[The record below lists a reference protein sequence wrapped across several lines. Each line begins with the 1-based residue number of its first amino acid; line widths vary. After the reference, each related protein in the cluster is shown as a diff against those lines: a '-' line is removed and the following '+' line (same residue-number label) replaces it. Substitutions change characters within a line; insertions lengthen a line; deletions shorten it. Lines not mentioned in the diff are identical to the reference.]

1 MQNIKIRDAIAI
13 ILVTGIIVIISYFFF
28 DRDIALFFDEVVTKD
43 MTIFLDILTTL
54 GRGDLYIVL
63 SLIIFLIYR
72 KKDMFYK
79 KLSLSILWSVI
90 ASGVLVN
97 ILKVFFARHRP
108 LALFDDNL
116 YGLTWFDGG
125 YIVASFPSGHTTT
138 VFSVFILLI
147 LIFPRYKVWFL
158 VVAMI
163 TASTRVVLAAHYLSD
178 VIAGG
183 LLGSFVAYFIYKK
196 YYLKDDEVK
205 NDS

>member
-28 DRDIALFFDEVVTKD
+28 DRDIALFFNEVVTKD
-43 MTIFLDILTTL
+43 MTIFLNILTTL
-54 GRGDLYIVL
+54 GRADLYIVL

-90 ASGVLVN
+90 ASGVVVN

-108 LALFDDNL
+108 LALFNDNL
-116 YGLTWFDGG
+116 YGLTWFDRG
-125 YIVASFPSGHTTT
+125 YIVTSFPSGHTTT

-163 TASTRVVLAAHYLSD
+163 IASTRVVLAAHYLSD
-178 VIAGG
+178 VVAGG

-196 YYLKDDEVK
+196 YYLKDDKVK